1 MNCFR
6 CGHGPVTIT
15 DTRGGRPELCSAC
28 INYISKVFIPN
39 PILSVRK
46 EANDGWTNSRT
57 HIGTQVDRRSHV

>member
-15 DTRGGRPELCSAC
+15 DTRGRRPELCGTC

-57 HIGTQVDRRSHV
+57 HIGIQVNGRSHV